1 MNQIHM
7 AVYLQS
13 PPISILNVIKSPC
26 GKEDTI
32 TYVKMFDVNNVF
44 NYFIF
49 Y

>member
-1 MNQIHM
+1 MKVNEPDSHGCVFTKP
-7 AVYLQS
+7 ANFHLKCYEE
-13 PPISILNVIKSPC
+13 
-26 GKEDTI
+26 EDTI